1 MADIFISYASEDR
14 ARVHPLAE
22 ALAALG
28 WSVWWDR
35 HIPVG
40 KSFDRVIEEEIGK
53 AKVVLVLWS
62 TVSVAKEWVRNEAD
76 EAKSRD
82 ILVPVFIDEVKPPLA
97 FRMLNGANLSRWQP
111 GLSNAEF
118 DKLTERISE
127 LMGQQPAAQTK
138 RPDAVAREPAKP
150 PLTQAWLSRF
160 FNSKVVRGGLAFVAM
175 GMFGI
180 YFVLSARQPNT
191 GPTAKPAAQENPQT
205 KPITAAPKQPS
216 PPAEPDMQK
225 SIEDLAKAF
234 GGAVPAT
241 SVAKAF
247 NKPALGLS
255 VAYLTS
261 AQSASTGGALPAG
274 AAVMEVKTN
283 GPMAA
288 AGIQAG
294 DVILAVNGKKIESE
308 DELRQ
313 AIRRVDAGKSKFTI
327 QRQQKT
333 KTVTV
338 DCPKCALD

>member
-22 ALAALG
+22 ALMARD
-28 WSVWWDR
+28 WTVWWDR

-62 TVSVAKEWVRNEAD
+62 AISIAKEWVRNEAD

-111 GLSNAEF
+111 GTSNPEF
-118 DKLTERISE
+118 DKLTERITE
-127 LMGQQPAAQTK
+127 LIGQQPAAQSK
-138 RPDAVAREPAKP
+138 RPDAAARDSAKP

-160 FNSKVVRGGLAFVAM
+160 FNSKVVRGGLAFAALGV
-175 GMFGI
+175 FGI
-180 YFVLSARQPNT
+180 YFVLSARQPQS
-191 GPTAKPAAQENPQT
+191 GPTAKPAVQEKPHA
-205 KPITAAPKQPS
+205 KPITVAPKEPS

-241 SVAKAF
+241 SMAKAF
-247 NKPALGLS
+247 HKPALGLS
-255 VAYLTS
+255 VAYLTP
-261 AQSASTGGALPAG
+261 AQSASSGGALPAG
-274 AAVMEVKTN
+274 AAVMEVKTS
-283 GPMAA
+283 GPMAV

-308 DELRQ
+308 DDLRQ
-313 AIRRVDAGKSKFTI
+313 AIRRVDAGKSKFAI

-333 KTVTV
+333 KTVIV
-338 DCPKCALD
+338 DCPKCTLD